1 MTITCDVSYLTFYS
15 GTTNDNANLL
25 FEALQDMSDIKLG
38 IAMSIKIPE

>member
-1 MTITCDVSYLTFYS
+1 MTITCDVSYLIFYS